1 MVDNGSTDVPEISA
15 EWYRDVV
22 DAAAGSPEP
31 VQWFVG
37 HATEGVILL
46 LGALLLMAALSR
58 RSGGPHDRALALIAP
73 LPALLAYVGS
83 EFLKTVVDEERPCR
97 TIGRA
102 IIASACPPPGDWSF
116 PSNHATIAGALAV
129 TTLLLSR
136 RLGLIALPLAA
147 LGAFSRVFV
156 GVHYPHDVI
165 AGVLFGA
172 LVAVVVTPLLAR
184 PISEVLRRRA
194 TARRARPANRPAA
207 PPAADARPA
216 DRRARSWL

>member
-1 MVDNGSTDVPEISA
+1 MADYGSMDVPEISA

-46 LGALLLMAALSR
+46 LGALLVLAALSR
-58 RSGGPHDRALALIAP
+58 RSGGPHDRALALVAP
-73 LPALLAYVGS
+73 LPALLAYAGS
-83 EFLKTVVDEERPCR
+83 EWFKTVVDEDRPCR

-102 IIASACPPPGDWSF
+102 IIAGACPPPGDWSF
-116 PSNHATIAGALAV
+116 PSNHSTVAGALAV
-129 TTLLLSR
+129 TILLLSR
-136 RLGLIALPLAA
+136 RLGLVALPLAA
-147 LGAFSRVFV
+147 LAAFSRVFV

-172 LVAVVVTPLLAR
+172 LVAVVATPLLAR
-184 PISEVLRRRA
+184 PAAEALRRRTSSA
-194 TARRARPANRPAA
+194 DGAVPKLASRSRP
-207 PPAADARPA
+207 
-216 DRRARSWL
+216 

>member
-1 MVDNGSTDVPEISA
+1 MADNGSMDVPEISA

-22 DAAAGSPEP
+22 DAAASSPEP

-58 RSGGPHDRALALIAP
+58 RSGGPHDRALALVAP

-83 EFLKTVVDEERPCR
+83 EWFKTVVDEDRPCR

-102 IIASACPPPGDWSF
+102 IIAGTCPPPGDWSF
-116 PSNHATIAGALAV
+116 PSNHSTVAGALAV
-129 TTLLLSR
+129 TILLLSR
-136 RLGLIALPLAA
+136 RLGLVALPLAA
-147 LGAFSRVFV
+147 LAAFSRVFV

-172 LVAVVVTPLLAR
+172 LVAVVATPLLAR
-184 PISEVLRRRA
+184 PAAELLRRRTSSA
-194 TARRARPANRPAA
+194 GGPVPKLASRSRP
-207 PPAADARPA
+207 
-216 DRRARSWL
+216 

>member
-1 MVDNGSTDVPEISA
+1 MVDNGSVDVPEISA
-15 EWYRDVV
+15 EWYSDVV

-73 LPALLAYVGS
+73 VPAILAYAGS
-83 EFLKTVVDEERPCR
+83 EFLKTVVDEDRPCR
-97 TIGRA
+97 TITQQ
-102 IIASACPPPGDWSF
+102 IIAGACPPPGDWSF

-172 LVAVVVTPLLAR
+172 LVVVVVYPLLAR
-184 PISEVLRRRA
+184 PTSEVLRRRA
-194 TARRARPANRPAA
+194 NRTDSPAPKLASRSRP
-207 PPAADARPA
+207 
-216 DRRARSWL
+216 

>member
-1 MVDNGSTDVPEISA
+1 MVDTESIDVPEISA

-22 DAAAGSPEP
+22 DAAARSPEP
-31 VQWFVG
+31 VRWFVG

-46 LGALLLMAALSR
+46 LGALLLLAALSR
-58 RSGGPHDRALALIAP
+58 WSGGPHGRALALIAP
-73 LPALLAYVGS
+73 LPAVLAYAGS
-83 EFLKTVVDEERPCR
+83 EWFKTVVDEERPCR

-102 IIASACPPPGDWSF
+102 IIADVCPPTGDWSF

-136 RLGLIALPLAA
+136 RIGLVALPLAA

-172 LVAVVVTPLLAR
+172 LVAVVATPLLTR
-184 PISEVLRRRA
+184 PATEVLRRRA
-194 TARRARPANRPAA
+194 ERADDPVAKLASRSRP
-207 PPAADARPA
+207 
-216 DRRARSWL
+216 

>member
-1 MVDNGSTDVPEISA
+1 MLDNGSMDVPEISA
-15 EWYRDVV
+15 EWYSDVV
-22 DAAAGSPEP
+22 DAAAASPEP

-73 LPALLAYVGS
+73 VPALLAYVGS
-83 EFLKTVVDEERPCR
+83 EFFKTMVDEERPCR
-97 TIGRA
+97 TIARE
-102 IIASACPPPGDWSF
+102 IIAGACPASGDWSF
-116 PSNHATIAGALAV
+116 PSNHATVAGALAV

-136 RLGLIALPLAA
+136 RLGLVALPLAA

-156 GVHYPHDVI
+156 GVHYPHDVV

-172 LVAVVVTPLLAR
+172 LVAVVATPLLAR
-184 PISEVLRRRA
+184 PAAEMLRRRA
-194 TARRARPANRPAA
+194 NRPDSPA
-207 PPAADARPA
+207 PKLASRSRP
-216 DRRARSWL
+216 